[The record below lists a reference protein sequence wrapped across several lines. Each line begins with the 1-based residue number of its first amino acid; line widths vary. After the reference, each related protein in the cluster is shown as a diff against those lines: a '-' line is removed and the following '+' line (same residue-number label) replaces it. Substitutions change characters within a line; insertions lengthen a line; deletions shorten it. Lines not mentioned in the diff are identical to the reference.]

1 MHSAQ
6 KEQIYFQLNRFIS
19 LLFYQLCRNEI
30 AESEREWT
38 QAVILVHSTELHP
51 VFTKTRWKSLKH
63 STTKYN
69 SHCSW
74 NLQELRYSCWK
85 NLFQHTHTHSSR
97 TPIKKSV
104 QPNYYKK
111 WKVKRLHLIEDTKIC
126 LKPVGKIA
134 RTVAAPHT
142 KLLEPNQEQA
152 LCDFWNL
159 WRTNANPL

>member
-1 MHSAQ
+1 MTISETIYHTQPVLLAFNRLSVFLLKPDSFPEIKNSMHSVQ

-69 SHCSW
+69 SHYSW

-85 NLFQHTHTHSSR
+85 NLFQHTPTHQENLSR
-97 TPIKKSV
+97 RVFNQTITGDE
-104 QPNYYKK
+104 K
-111 WKVKRLHLIEDTKIC
+111 WNDYTWLRIQRY
-126 LKPVGKIA
+126 A
-134 RTVAAPHT
+134 S
-142 KLLEPNQEQA
+142 NQ
-152 LCDFWNL
+152 
-159 WRTNANPL
+159 